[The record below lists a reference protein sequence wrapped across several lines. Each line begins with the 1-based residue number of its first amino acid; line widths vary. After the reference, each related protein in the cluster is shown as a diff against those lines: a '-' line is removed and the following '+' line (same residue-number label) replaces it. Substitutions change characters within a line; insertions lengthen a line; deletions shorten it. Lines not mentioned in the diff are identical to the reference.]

1 MGLEPGHQPV
11 TPQVPASPRIL
22 APVEACVI
30 SIQTLGAFFF
40 FIHEMNFLDTFVK
53 LLICEIL

>member
-1 MGLEPGHQPV
+1 M
-11 TPQVPASPRIL
+11 TPQVPACPQIL

-40 FIHEMNFLDTFVK
+40 IHEKNSLDTFVK